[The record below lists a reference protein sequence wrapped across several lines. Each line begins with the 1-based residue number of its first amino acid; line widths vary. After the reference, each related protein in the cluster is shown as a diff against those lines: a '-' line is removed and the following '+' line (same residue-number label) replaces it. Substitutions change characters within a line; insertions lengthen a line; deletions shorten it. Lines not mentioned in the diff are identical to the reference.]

1 MAQSGAGKFQSGKCW
16 ALARSRCETNH
27 PRRTKPGDTVGRK
40 ALRGYVT
47 LRGELNSTVLG
58 VKLLR
63 GFTQRG
69 LCARVACV
77 LVCARACVLELE
89 QQFYGPDQQVYE
101 LEQQFYGLEEQC
113 RVLEQQFSW
122 PEETAKTIPW
132 QSDRLQ
138 VPPDAHGSNQKQ
150 KNTLFT
156 F

>member
-1 MAQSGAGKFQSGKCW
+1 MSASTA
-16 ALARSRCETNH
+16 ALW
-27 PRRTKPGDTVGRK
+27 PGT
-40 ALRGYVT
+40 AFH
-47 LRGELNSTVLG
+47 ELQQP
-58 VKLLR
+58 
-63 GFTQRG
+63 F
-69 LCARVACV
+69 
-77 LVCARACVLELE
+77 LELE
-89 QQFYGPDQQVYE
+89 QQFYRPEQQVYE

-150 KNTLFT
+150 ENTLFT